1 MKQFWEGLTAET
13 APDAIIT
20 NAKHTVE
27 TLHEIEQEGWE
38 FLPFGESVLDF
49 ACGVGRNSYRLQE
62 KFKVVSCYDLPNMI
76 AIMRSTK
83 KYRQDGTYI
92 CLHDKWKHVSWMT
105 FDVIFCCIALQHI
118 YEEELMGYLADFAK
132 MTKNLYV
139 FTRSYNDDNKK
150 NMLELL
156 ERHFRFVK
164 ALDKTY
170 EEVKAAIGEDHYFVH
185 MEAK

>member
-27 TLHEIEQEGWE
+27 NLHEIKQEGWE
-38 FLPFGESVLDF
+38 FLPFRESVLDF
-49 ACGVGRNSYRLQE
+49 ACGVGRNSYRLQNN
-62 KFKVVSCYDLPNMI
+62 FKNVYCYDLPNMI
-76 AIMRSTK
+76 AIMRSTEK
-83 KYRQDGTYI
+83 FRKDGNY
-92 CLHDKWKHVSWMT
+92 LRVYDNWDNVSWRR
-105 FDVIFCCIALQHI
+105 FDAIFCCIALQHI
-118 YEEELMGYLADFAK
+118 YEEELMSYLKDFSR

-156 ERHFRFVK
+156 EEYFWFVK

-170 EEVKAAIGEDHYFVH
+170 EEVKAASGEDHYFVH
-185 MEAK
+185 MGAK

>member
-1 MKQFWEGLTAET
+1 MKQFWESLTAET

-38 FLPFGESVLDF
+38 FLPRGESVLDF
-49 ACGVGRNSYRLQE
+49 ACGVGRNSYRLQQN
-62 KFKVVSCYDLPNMI
+62 FKNVYCYDLPNMI
-76 AIMRSTK
+76 EIMRSTEK
-83 KYRQDGTYI
+83 FRKDGTY
-92 CLHDKWKHVSWMT
+92 LRVYDNWDNVSWRR

-118 YEEELMGYLADFAK
+118 YEEELMMYLSDFTKMAK
-132 MTKNLYV
+132 NIYV

-156 ERHFRFVK
+156 ERHFRFRDVLGK
-164 ALDKTY
+164 SY
-170 EEVKAAIGEDHYFVH
+170 EEIQAASGEDHYFVH

>member
-27 TLHEIEQEGWE
+27 NLHEIEQEGWE
-38 FLPFGESVLDF
+38 FLPFGGSVLDF
-49 ACGVGRNSYRLQE
+49 ACGVGRNSYRLQNN
-62 KFKVVSCYDLPNMI
+62 FTNVACYDLPNMLD
-76 AIMRSTK
+76 IMKSTT
-83 KYRQDGTYI
+83 KYKESSGLELFYNWDYV
-92 CLHDKWKHVSWMT
+92 KWQKC
-105 FDVIFCCIALQHI
+105 DVIFCCIALQHI

-156 ERHFRFVK
+156 ERHFTFVK
-164 ALDKTY
+164 ALGKSY
-170 EEVKAAIGEDHYFVH
+170 EEIKAASGEDHYFVH
-185 MEAK
+185 MEAKA

>member
-27 TLHEIEQEGWE
+27 TLHEIQQEGWE
-38 FLPFGESVLDF
+38 FLPTGDDILDF
-49 ACGVGRNSYRLQE
+49 ACGVGRNSYRLQNN
-62 KFKVVSCYDLPNMI
+62 FKNVYCYDLPNMI
-76 AIMRSTK
+76 SIMKSTEKFK
-83 KYRQDGTYI
+83 KDGTY
-92 CLHDKWKHVSWMT
+92 LHVYDSWEHVSWRT
-105 FDVIFCCIALQHI
+105 FDAIFCCLALQHI
-118 YEEELMGYLADFAK
+118 YEKELLAYMQDFAL
-132 MTKNLYV
+132 MTRNLYV

-156 ERHFRFVK
+156 ERHFTFVK
-164 ALDKTY
+164 ALGKSY
-170 EEVKAAIGEDHYFVH
+170 EEIQAASGEDHYFVH

>member
-20 NAKHTVE
+20 NVKHTVE
-27 TLHEIEQEGWE
+27 NLHEVQQEGWE
-38 FLPFGESVLDF
+38 FLPSGNTVLDF

-62 KFKVVSCYDLPNMI
+62 KFKQVYCYDLPNMI
-76 AIMRSTK
+76 AIMRSTEK
-83 KYRQDGTYI
+83 FKRDGHN
-92 CLHDKWKHVSWMT
+92 LHTDSAWCNLSFGY
-105 FDVIFCCIALQHI
+105 FDAIFCCLALQHI
-118 YEEELMGYLADFAK
+118 YENELMGYMKDFAK
-132 MTKNLYV
+132 ITNNIYV

-164 ALDKTY
+164 ALGKSY
-170 EEVKAAIGEDHYFVH
+170 EEVQAASGEDHYFVH